1 MCLPQ
6 FGTNSP
12 FSEISPSQPAA
23 ESTSFHTDMALII
36 LSALRRQL
44 ENVLKQS
51 FSPKLETQYA
61 IYEPSVRLFM
71 QCNLGVR
78 STKKRFFFSMLRQ
91 AETLSQAWP

>member
-61 IYEPSVRLFM
+61 IYEPSVRAFIHAV
-71 QCNLGVR
+71 QSWR
-78 STKKRFFFSMLRQ
+78 
-91 AETLSQAWP
+91 